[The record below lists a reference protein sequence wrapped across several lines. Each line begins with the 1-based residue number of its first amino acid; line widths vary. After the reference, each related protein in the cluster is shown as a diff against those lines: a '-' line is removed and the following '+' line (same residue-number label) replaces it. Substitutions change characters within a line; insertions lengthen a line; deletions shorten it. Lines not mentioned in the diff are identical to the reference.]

1 MHIEH
6 LFGVALAAAEIVYAT
21 AHVLVLRAPGHVPV
35 SPLWSVVAAREAVVV
50 PVGILA
56 LTFFYDHAA
65 APGLLA
71 TCAVFALISAVML
84 FRVAPVIIRGVP
96 APAVPAPAPG
106 LGLLQRSAPSSYPPE
121 ITYYGEGATAE
132 TASLRPGRALDEL
145 RQQRRLTQV
154 LWDVPA
160 AVVTVAR
167 DGAIENK
174 IGGALRSAG
183 YPVELTGSSV
193 PPDSEIGRVCADV
206 LRGLARVPFEVRR
219 NGRSFSIVASPWVSP
234 SGRVRGVALVLLSG
248 EDGAMTDEES
258 APVHYVE
265 SNKQRLA

>member
-21 AHVLVLRAPGHVPV
+21 AHVLVLRAPGHVPI

-56 LTFFYDHAA
+56 LTFFYDHEA

-71 TCAVFALISAVML
+71 TCAVFAFISAVML
-84 FRVAPVIIRGVP
+84 FRVAPVIIRSVP
-96 APAVPAPAPG
+96 APAAPAPAP
-106 LGLLQRSAPSSYPPE
+106 GLLQRSAPSSYPPE
-121 ITYYGEGATAE
+121 ITYYGEGAAAE

-145 RQQRRLTQV
+145 RQQRRLAQV

-167 DGAIENK
+167 DGAIENR

-183 YPVELTGSSV
+183 YPVELTGASV
-193 PPDSEIGRVCADV
+193 PSDSEIGRVCADV
-206 LRGLARVPFEVRR
+206 LRGLTRVPFEVRR
-219 NGRSFSIVASPWVSP
+219 NGKSFSIVASPWVSP

-248 EDGAMTDEES
+248 EDGAMADEES

-265 SNKQRLA
+265 PKQRLA

>member
-21 AHVLVLRAPGHVPV
+21 AHVLVLRSPGHVPI

-56 LTFFYDHAA
+56 LTFFYDHEA

-71 TCAVFALISAVML
+71 TCAVFALLSAILL
-84 FRVAPVIIRGVP
+84 FRMAPVIVRSIP
-96 APAVPAPAPG
+96 APVAPPLPLPAP
-106 LGLLQRSAPSSYPPE
+106 PSE

-132 TASLRPGRALDEL
+132 TGGLRPGRALDEL
-145 RQQRRLTQV
+145 RQQRRLSQV

-167 DGAIENK
+167 DGKIETK
-174 IGGALRSAG
+174 IGGALRSSG
-183 YPVELTGSSV
+183 YPAELLGSSV

-206 LRGLARVPFEVRR
+206 LRGLTRVPFEVRR

-248 EDGAMTDEES
+248 EDVTMTDE
-258 APVHYVE
+258 AGMPVRYVE
-265 SNKQRLA
+265 PKQRLA